1 MDEIDEF
8 GFSSEDEAAFTSV
21 CEYIEA
27 HTKRKHATEEGS
39 NDDELPAK
47 KQFSDTFSRRSTLA
61 VKVLNEKFGL
71 KAFRLEQEAVIAR
84 LLAGGSAAV
93 VFPTGGGKSLCY
105 QVN

>member
-8 GFSSEDEAAFTSV
+8 GFSSEDEAAFAIV
-21 CEYIEA
+21 CENVEV
-27 HTKRKHATEEGS
+27 HNKRKHATEEDS
-39 NDDELPAK
+39 DDELPAK
-47 KQFSDTFSRRSTLA
+47 KQFSDAFPRRSALA
-61 VKVLNEKFGL
+61 VKILNEKFGL

-105 QVN
+105 QVS